1 LPFASSRDG
10 KLTRLFRAGMA
21 NSRVKIWKCGSGS
34 DPAVPSSE
42 GGGAEGGGGGGAG
55 TAAPGQY
62 GMVGHAGPVYSV
74 AISPDNRFVLSA
86 SEDKTAR
93 LWYVVT

>member
-1 LPFASSRDG
+1 
-10 KLTRLFRAGMA
+10 MA
-21 NSRVKIWKCGSGS
+21 NSRVSFVQGWQTHGSRSGNAAVEATPRY
-34 DPAVPSSE
+34 PAAKA
-42 GGGAEGGGGGGAG
+42 GGRKEGGGGAG